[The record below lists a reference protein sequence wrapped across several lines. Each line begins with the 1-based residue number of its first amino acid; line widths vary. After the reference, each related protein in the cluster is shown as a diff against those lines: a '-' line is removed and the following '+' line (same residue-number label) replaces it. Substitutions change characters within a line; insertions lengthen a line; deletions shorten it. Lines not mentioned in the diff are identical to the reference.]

1 MNASEILLPTRT
13 INPAL
18 QARLAE
24 LKPGQRI
31 RIIQSVRVGA
41 RKWTTTV
48 EGAFRHVDYL
58 ATGLS
63 TQRVREDD
71 IVVPCVHFM
80 KDSGELSSISLDE
93 HSMLEMA

>member
-1 MNASEILLPTRT
+1 MNVNEILLPTRKLDS
-13 INPAL
+13 AL
-18 QARLAE
+18 QARLVD

-31 RIIQSVRVGA
+31 RVTQTIRVGA
-41 RKWTTTV
+41 RSWTTAV
-48 EGAFRHVDYL
+48 EGAFRQIDYL

-71 IVVPCVHFM
+71 IVVPCIHFT

-93 HSMLEMA
+93 HSMLEIA